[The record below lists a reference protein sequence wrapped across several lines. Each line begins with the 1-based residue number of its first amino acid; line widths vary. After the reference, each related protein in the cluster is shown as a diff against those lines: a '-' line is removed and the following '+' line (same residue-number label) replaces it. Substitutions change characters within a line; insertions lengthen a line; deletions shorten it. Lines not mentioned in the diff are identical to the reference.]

1 MTAIRPRRSVLYM
14 PASNAKALEKARSL
28 DADGLIFDLEDAV
41 APEAKE
47 TARASAAAAVG
58 SRAYGRREL
67 VVRINGAGTP
77 WHEADLRAAAAS
89 GADAVLVPKL
99 QSVEALA
106 ALRASLDQAGVLSC
120 TLWAMMETPLAM
132 LKAGEIAAAAHH
144 DRFPLTVFVMG
155 TNDLAKD
162 TRAHL
167 TRDRLPML
175 AWLSTCVAAARA
187 FGLDI
192 IDGVFNDIA
201 DTAGFAAECA
211 QGRALGMDGKTLI
224 HPSQIGPC
232 NAVFSPSQ
240 EEIAWARK
248 LVAAFALPEN
258 AGKGAI
264 ALDGRMVERL
274 HAEIAERTLALADAI
289 GESPAA

>member
-14 PASNAKALEKARSL
+14 PASNTKVLDKARSL
-28 DADGLIFDLEDAV
+28 DADCLIFDLEDAV
-41 APEAKE
+41 APEAKDA
-47 TARASAAAAVG
+47 ARANALATVAAG
-58 SRAYGRREL
+58 GYGRREL
-67 VVRINGAGTP
+67 IIRINGAGTP
-77 WHEADLRAAAAS
+77 WHEEDLRAAAGC

-99 QSVEALA
+99 QSAQGLS
-106 ALRASLDQAGVLSC
+106 ALRASLDQAGVPSC
-120 TLWAMMETPLAM
+120 RLWAMMETPLAV
-132 LKAGEIAAAAHH
+132 LNAGEIAAAAPH
-144 DRFPLTVFVMG
+144 DRFPLAVFVMG

-162 TRAHL
+162 TRALL

-201 DTAGFAAECA
+201 DGDGLAAECA

-224 HPSQIGPC
+224 HPSQIAPC
-232 NAVFSPSQ
+232 NAAFSPSD
-240 EEIAWARK
+240 EDIAWARRIRE
-248 LVAAFALPEN
+248 AFALPEN

-264 ALDGRMVERL
+264 SLDGRMVERL
-274 HAEIAERTLALADAI
+274 HADMAARTLALAEAI
-289 GESPAA
+289 RAGQAA